1 MSFRLKTIL
10 GIALIEAVLLAAL
23 IASVMGF
30 LHDSNETQLKRY
42 TQSTAATFA
51 AMTKDSLLG
60 MDLARLQSFS
70 NELVRNAGV
79 SYARILDAEN
89 HVLAEAGPANLL
101 AQPFVPDTSL
111 ATAQDGIYDIQAD
124 IQVGSMVF
132 GHVEIGIDVSY
143 LQETF
148 AKASKWSLSIAAIEM
163 VLVAFFSFILG
174 TYLTHQ
180 LADLKEAAG
189 RLERGELGYQVRD
202 SGSDE
207 LAATA
212 RGFNAMS
219 RQLLEDQRRQKE
231 AERQLIEAREAA
243 DSSSRAKSE
252 FVANMSHEIRTP
264 MNGVIGMT
272 ELLLETELDTE
283 QREYTRIVHSSAEVL
298 LTVINDIL
306 DFSKIEAHKLD
317 LEEIDFDLRAML
329 EETIDLFAIRA
340 QEKNIEMTS
349 DIAPGV
355 PLRVRGDPGRLRQ
368 ILSNLLGNAVK
379 FTSHGEIALTVD
391 IRRENDGRVL
401 LNFAVRDTGIG
412 IPEDKH
418 AQMFLAFSQA
428 DTSVTRK
435 YGGTGLGLAISK
447 QLVDLM
453 GGDIGFESI
462 ANVGTT
468 FWFTVSLLKQ
478 KAFLTDKPILTDE
491 LSQFADNRILVV
503 DDNATNRHILA
514 SLLAQW
520 GFRSEEAVGV
530 LGGVQMLKRAVLIGD
545 PYRLAIVDMSMP
557 DMHGEDF
564 GAIVKADAELMST
577 RLVMM
582 TSAGQRGDARRLH
595 ALGFSAYLSKPVKSQ
610 ILHDTLLAV
619 LSGSVSVLT
628 ESVPLITRHSIK
640 EQQRKSGRLLLV
652 DDNYVNQK
660 VAIALLKKLGYQDVT
675 VAGNGVEAI
684 DCLKNNK
691 FDLVLMDCQM
701 PILDGLA
708 ATRQIRAAQ
717 PDELD
722 NKVAIVALT
731 AHAMADQLQLCI
743 DVGMDDYLVKPV
755 QREELDRILSKWIKR
770 ETLVEV
776 EVPQITEQ
784 QSVEPLSSE
793 QILSSI
799 KGMDMQAGLRHVDG
813 DCDLYLLLL
822 REFINLQRSDD
833 AVLLQLCADQ
843 NWTAAGRLVH
853 SAKSTSQMFCFADFA
868 EVSRELEA
876 LFREAVPNPRVEELI
891 PTFIH
896 MHQEI
901 VAEIEQALVLA
912 YPV

>member
-1 MSFRLKTIL
+1 
-10 GIALIEAVLLAAL
+10 
-23 IASVMGF
+23 
-30 LHDSNETQLKRY
+30 
-42 TQSTAATFA
+42 
-51 AMTKDSLLG
+51 
-60 MDLARLQSFS
+60 
-70 NELVRNAGV
+70 
-79 SYARILDAEN
+79 
-89 HVLAEAGPANLL
+89 
-101 AQPFVPDTSL
+101 
-111 ATAQDGIYDIQAD
+111 
-124 IQVGSMVF
+124 
-132 GHVEIGIDVSY
+132 
-143 LQETF
+143 
-148 AKASKWSLSIAAIEM
+148 
-163 VLVAFFSFILG
+163 
-174 TYLTHQ
+174 
-180 LADLKEAAG
+180 
-189 RLERGELGYQVRD
+189 
-202 SGSDE
+202 
-207 LAATA
+207 
-212 RGFNAMS
+212 
-219 RQLLEDQRRQKE
+219 
-231 AERQLIEAREAA
+231 
-243 DSSSRAKSE
+243 
-252 FVANMSHEIRTP
+252 
-264 MNGVIGMT
+264 
-272 ELLLETELDTE
+272 
-283 QREYTRIVHSSAEVL
+283 L

-329 EETIDLFAIRA
+329 EDTIDLFAIRA

-391 IRRENDGRVL
+391 SRRENDGRVL

-462 ANVGTT
+462 ANQGTT

-478 KAFLTDKPILTDE
+478 QAPLAEMPILIDA
-491 LSQFADNRILVV
+491 LSQFTDSRILVV

-514 SLLAQW
+514 SFLAQW
-520 GFRSEEAVGV
+520 GFRSEEAEGV
-530 LGGVQMLKRAVLIGD
+530 LAGVQMLKRAVSVDD

-557 DMHGEDF
+557 EMHGEDF
-564 GAIVKADAELMST
+564 GAIVKADAELAGT

-582 TSAGQRGDARRLH
+582 TSAGQRGDGRRLH

-619 LSGSVSVLT
+619 LSGPISCLT
-628 ESVPLITRHSIK
+628 ETVPLITRHSIK
-640 EQQRKSGRLLLV
+640 EQQRKAGRLLLV

-684 DCLKNNK
+684 DCLKNGK

-717 PDELD
+717 SGELD

-743 DVGMDDYLVKPV
+743 DAGMDDYLVKPV
-755 QREELDRILSKWIKR
+755 QREELDRILSKWINL
-770 ETLVEV
+770 ETLL
-776 EVPQITEQ
+776 EVPQRNEQ
-784 QSVEPLSSE
+784 QSGEPLSSE
-793 QILSSI
+793 KILLSI

-813 DCDLYLLLL
+813 DCDLYVLLL
-822 REFINLQRSDD
+822 REFINSQRGDD
-833 AVLLQLCADQ
+833 AVLQQLYADLD
-843 NWTAAGRLVH
+843 WSAAERLVH
-853 SAKSTSQMFCFADFA
+853 SAKSTSQMLGFTAFT
-868 EVSRELEA
+868 EVSRELEV
-876 LFREAVPNPRVEELI
+876 LFKEAVLSPRAEELI
-891 PTFIH
+891 PTFIKL
-896 MHQEI
+896 HQSMVVE
-901 VAEIEQALVLA
+901 VEQALGLA
-912 YPV
+912 DQV

>member
-42 TQSTAATFA
+42 TQSTASTFA
-51 AMTKDSLLG
+51 SMTKDSLLG

-79 SYARILDAEN
+79 SYARIRDAEN
-89 HVLAEAGPANLL
+89 HVLAAAGSANLL

-111 ATAQDGIYDIQAD
+111 ATVQDGVYDIQAE
-124 IQVGSMVF
+124 ILVGGTVF
-132 GHVEIGIDVSY
+132 GRVEVGIDVSY
-143 LQETF
+143 LQEMF
-148 AKASKWSLSIAAIEM
+148 VRASKWSLSIAAIEM
-163 VLVAFFSFILG
+163 GLVAFFSFILG
-174 TYLTHQ
+174 TYLTRQ
-180 LADLKEAAG
+180 LADLKEATG
-189 RLERGELGYQVRD
+189 RLERGELGYQVKAA
-202 SGSDE
+202 GNDE

-264 MNGVIGMT
+264 MNGVLGMT
-272 ELLLETELDTE
+272 ELLLDTELDTE
-283 QREYTRIVHSSAEVL
+283 QREYTRIVHSSAEAL

-329 EETIDLFAIRA
+329 EDTIDLFAIRA

-391 IRRENDGRVL
+391 FRRESNGRVL

-462 ANVGTT
+462 ANQGTT

-478 KAFLTDKPILTDE
+478 TAPLIETPVLIDA
-491 LSQFADNRILVV
+491 LSQFVNSRILVV

-514 SLLAQW
+514 SFLAQW
-520 GFRSEEAVGV
+520 GFRSEEAEGV
-530 LGGVQMLKRAVLIGD
+530 LAGVQMLKRAVSVGD

-564 GAIVKADAELMST
+564 GAIVKADTELAGT

-619 LSGSVSVLT
+619 LSGPISDLT
-628 ESVPLITRHSIK
+628 EMVPLITRHSIK
-640 EQQRKSGRLLLV
+640 EQQRKTGRLLLV

-684 DCLKNNK
+684 DCLKKTK

-717 PDELD
+717 PGELD

-731 AHAMADQLQLCI
+731 AHAMVDQLQLCI
-743 DVGMDDYLVKPV
+743 DAGMDDYLVKPV
-755 QREELDRILSKWIKR
+755 QREELDRILSKWINR
-770 ETLVEV
+770 EASVAEV
-776 EVPQITEQ
+776 VQQISEPQ
-784 QSVEPLSSE
+784 SSE
-793 QILSSI
+793 KILLSI
-799 KGMDMQAGLRHVDG
+799 KGMDMQSGLLHTDG
-813 DCDLYLLLL
+813 DCDLYVLLL
-822 REFINLQRSDD
+822 REFIKSQGGDDLELQQRYADLD
-833 AVLLQLCADQ
+833 WHAVE
-843 NWTAAGRLVH
+843 RLMH
-853 SAKSTSQMFCFADFA
+853 SAKSTSQMLGFA
-868 EVSRELEA
+868 EFSEVCRELEL
-876 LFREAVPNPRVEELI
+876 LFKEAVPNPRVDELI
-891 PTFIH
+891 PTFIQ
-896 MHQEI
+896 MHQAM
-901 VAEIEQALVLA
+901 VAEIAHALGLA
-912 YPV
+912 DQT